1 MGTRLVGN
9 VTNGKI
15 VNGGRYGVV
24 SINNGIT
31 IEDHSTGATFEVT
44 PEALSKTCILAWALT
59 YPKVQGITET
69 GTVFLH
75 DLGSKHFK
83 KCHLYVG
90 LSRVTDGKHIFVA

>member
-1 MGTRLVGN
+1 MVRI
-9 VTNGKI
+9 TND
-15 VNGGRYGVV
+15 
-24 SINNGIT
+24 IT
-31 IEDHSTGATFEVT
+31 LEDHTTGTTFEMT

-90 LSRVTDGKHIFVA
+90 LSRVTNGKRIFISPT